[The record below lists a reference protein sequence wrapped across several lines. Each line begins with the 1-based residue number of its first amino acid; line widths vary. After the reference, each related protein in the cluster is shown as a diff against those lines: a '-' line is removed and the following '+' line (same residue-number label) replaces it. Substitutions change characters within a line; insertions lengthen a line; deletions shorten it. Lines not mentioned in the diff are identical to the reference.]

1 ARVRGKRIGRVL
13 DSILFY
19 GFAGLALVSA
29 LVVVAQPRPLY
40 SAFGL
45 IVTLCSLSAI
55 YGLLGSPFIAVLQ
68 VVVYAGAIMVLF
80 LFVLMLLN
88 VRDEARTAVSGG
100 GTLKVVALALVG
112 VLALEVGGVLL
123 GAGVRD
129 APPAFEATT
138 QSVARVLFSVRFL
151 YAFEATSILI
161 LAALVGA
168 VALAKKD
175 L

>member
-1 ARVRGKRIGRVL
+1 MIDA
-13 DSILFY
+13 ILFY
-19 GFAGLALVSA
+19 AFAGLALASA
-29 LVVVAQPRPLY
+29 LVVVAQSNPLY

-88 VRDEARTAVSGG
+88 VRREPGTEGSGR
-100 GTLKVVALALVG
+100 TLKGVALALV
-112 VLALEVGGVLL
+112 ALLGLQAGTVLL
-123 GAGVRD
+123 GAAAGG
-129 APPAFEATT
+129 ASPGFEASTT
-138 QSVARVLFSVRFL
+138 KVAHVLFSVRFL

>member
-1 ARVRGKRIGRVL
+1 MIDAIF
-13 DSILFY
+13 FY
-19 GFAGLALVSA
+19 VFAGLALASA
-29 LVVVAQPRPLY
+29 VVVVTQRNPLY
-40 SAFGL
+40 SAFSL

-68 VVVYAGAIMVLF
+68 IVVYAGAIMVLF

-88 VRDEARTAVSGG
+88 VRTEEAGGPFVLKAAGLVLVALFAVEVG
-100 GTLKVVALALVG
+100 GTLLHDGLAAAPAVYDASTHS
-112 VLALEVGGVLL
+112 LA
-123 GAGVRD
+123 
-129 APPAFEATT
+129 EA
-138 QSVARVLFSVRFL
+138 LFSARFL

-168 VALAKKD
+168 VLLAKKD